1 LEALRNACVLS
12 DGAFL
17 ESHTVIIDGGLI
29 KSIEPDGAQ
38 YDGLSNVVDI
48 GGNYL
53 LPGFVDLQVNGGGG
67 VLFND
72 EPSVD
77 TIRRIGEA
85 HRFFGTTSF
94 MPTLITDEARVMER
108 AILAVR
114 EAIEIGVPGV
124 LGIHLEGPYLNPE
137 KCGAHDA
144 GNFRTLDLA
153 AVDLLSSLDL
163 GRTLVTLAPE
173 MTNPELIASLRS
185 RNVVVSAGHTN
196 AGFKCI
202 QEAFDAGVTG
212 VTHLFNAMSN
222 ITAREPGV
230 VGAALDNDELWC
242 GIIIDGFHVDPACLR
257 LAMAAKP
264 ISRLFLVTDAM
275 PGVGT
280 DMKAFNLNGESVTI
294 EGGKCVNSDGTLA
307 GSNLD
312 MSSAVTNAVQMMGVT
327 LAQAISMA
335 SQNPAEFIGLGETL
349 GQIKAGYRAD
359 LIMAD
364 RSLNILK
371 TWIAGVPK
379 SAS

>member
-1 LEALRNACVLS
+1 
-12 DGAFL
+12 
-17 ESHTVIIDGGLI
+17 
-29 KSIEPDGAQ
+29 
-38 YDGLSNVVDI
+38 
-48 GGNYL
+48 
-53 LPGFVDLQVNGGGG
+53 
-67 VLFND
+67 
-72 EPSVD
+72 
-77 TIRRIGEA
+77 
-85 HRFFGTTSF
+85 
-94 MPTLITDEARVMER
+94 
-108 AILAVR
+108 
-114 EAIEIGVPGV
+114 
-124 LGIHLEGPYLNPE
+124 
-137 KCGAHDA
+137 
-144 GNFRTLDLA
+144 
-153 AVDLLSSLDL
+153 
-163 GRTLVTLAPE
+163 
-173 MTNPELIASLRS
+173 
-185 RNVVVSAGHTN
+185 
-196 AGFKCI
+196 
-202 QEAFDAGVTG
+202 
-212 VTHLFNAMSN
+212 
-222 ITAREPGV
+222 
-230 VGAALDNDELWC
+230 
-242 GIIIDGFHVDPACLR
+242 
-257 LAMAAKP
+257 MAAKP